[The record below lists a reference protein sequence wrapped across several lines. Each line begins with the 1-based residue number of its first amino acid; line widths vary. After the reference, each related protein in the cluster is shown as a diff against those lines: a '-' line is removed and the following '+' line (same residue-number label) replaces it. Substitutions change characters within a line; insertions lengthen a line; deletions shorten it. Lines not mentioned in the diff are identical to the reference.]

1 MLGKLE
7 VLLAGTLTLALVV
20 TGAAQQQSVIWAGQ
34 SNVSVRGNTIEK
46 IGGCDG
52 CDDAGA
58 QSRQVIRSGNGFV
71 EFRVDD
77 PYKFWAA
84 GLSRAGVVA
93 QFSQIDFAWRF
104 NGNGRADVIERG
116 AYQPNSDT
124 EAYPGDMFRVA
135 AVNGR
140 VQYIRNGS
148 IIHESLRQATYPL
161 AFTASLGT
169 VGARVT
175 NARIDTGGRNFVGTS
190 GRYDSPSFDSES
202 FADLDR
208 NRNGFLT
215 PAEFNG
221 TSREFD
227 RIDRNGDGRLSRSEW
242 AQAGATSTY
251 DPRYDSRSDS
261 RYDSRSDS
269 RYDTGDREAYVDA
282 RRRWTDTDVRAEAG
296 DLITF
301 VADGTIE
308 LNQSGASSA
317 PSGSPYTTQSPPLR
331 TAAVG
336 LLIARIGNSE
346 VIPVGS
352 NRTVRAPVSGEIL
365 LGVNDDVLEDNSG
378 EYRVRISVRPR

>member
-7 VLLAGTLTLALVV
+7 VLLAGALTLGLAV
-20 TGAAQQQSVIWAGQ
+20 TGAAQQQSVVWAGQ
-34 SNVSVRGNTIEK
+34 SNVSIRGNTIQK
-46 IGGCDG
+46 TGGCDG

-77 PYKFWAA
+77 PYVFWAA
-84 GLSRAGVVA
+84 GLSRAGA
-93 QFSQIDFAWRF
+93 APQFNQIDFAWRF

-116 AYQPNSDT
+116 GYQPNSDT
-124 EAYPGDMFRVA
+124 EANQGDMFQVA
-135 AVNGR
+135 VANGR

-148 IIHESLRQATYPL
+148 IIHESSRRATYPL
-161 AFTASLGT
+161 AFTAALGT
-169 VGARVT
+169 VGTRVT
-175 NARIDTGGRNFVGTS
+175 NARIDTSGGSFVGTS
-190 GRYDSPSFDSES
+190 GRYDSSNVDATSFV
-202 FADLDR
+202 DLDR

-215 PAEFNG
+215 RGEFNG
-221 TSREFD
+221 PSREFD
-227 RIDRNGDGRLSRSEW
+227 RLDRNRDGQLSRSEW
-242 AQAGATSTY
+242 AQAGPTSTV
-251 DPRYDSRSDS
+251 DPRYDAGFDP
-261 RYDSRSDS
+261 
-269 RYDTGDREAYVDA
+269 RYDTGDNEAYVDA
-282 RRRWTDTDVRAEAG
+282 RRRWTDTGVWAEAG

-331 TAAVG
+331 SAAVG
-336 LLIARIGNSE
+336 LLIARVGNSE

-365 LGVNDDVLEDNSG
+365 LGVNDDILEDNSG
-378 EYRVRISVRPR
+378 QYRVRISVRSR

>member
-1 MLGKLE
+1 MIGKLE
-7 VLLAGTLTLALVV
+7 VLLAGTLTLGLVV

-77 PYKFWAA
+77 PYVFWAA
-84 GLSRAGVVA
+84 GLSRAGAVP
-93 QFSQIDFAWRF
+93 QFNQIDFAWRF

-116 AYQPNSDT
+116 AYQPNSD
-124 EAYPGDMFRVA
+124 AQANQGDMFQVA

-148 IIHESLRQATYPL
+148 VVHESSRRATYPL
-161 AFTASLGT
+161 AFTAALGT

-175 NARIDTGGRNFVGTS
+175 NARIDTSGRNVVGTS
-190 GRYDSPSFDSES
+190 GRY
-202 FADLDR
+202 
-208 NRNGFLT
+208 
-215 PAEFNG
+215 
-221 TSREFD
+221 
-227 RIDRNGDGRLSRSEW
+227 RNGDGRLSRGEW
-242 AQAGATSTY
+242 AQAGPTSRF
-251 DPRYDSRSDS
+251 DPRYDTGFDP
-261 RYDSRSDS
+261 
-269 RYDTGDREAYVDA
+269 RYDTGDYEAYVDA
-282 RRRWTDTDVRAEAG
+282 GRRWTDTGVWAEAG
-296 DLITF
+296 DLVTF

-331 TAAVG
+331 SAAVG
-336 LLIARIGNSE
+336 LLIARVGNSA

-378 EYRVRISVRPR
+378 EYRVRISVRSR